1 MDALHSQY
9 EAALK
14 DWQSKY
20 ERSERD
26 LAEAR
31 MGQHNIHDMERELA
45 RLRGDLDAAN
55 KVTSDH
61 NYSDA
66 DNIVTQAR
74 NAEAMRASDLET
86 RLRATETQLS
96 QR

>member
-26 LAEAR
+26 LAEVS
-31 MGQHNIHDMERELA
+31 E
-45 RLRGDLDAAN
+45 
-55 KVTSDH
+55 
-61 NYSDA
+61 A
-66 DNIVTQAR
+66 DNNDDIANDNNDRQGWVNTTYMTWRESWPDSGAT
-74 NAEAMRASDLET
+74 LTPPT
-86 RLRATETQLS
+86 RLTVTTIYKVMLIM
-96 QR
+96 

>member
-1 MDALHSQY
+1 MCRREVDALHSQY

-14 DWQSKY
+14 DWQNKY

-61 NYSDA
+61 NKYRVMLT
-66 DNIVTQAR
+66 I
-74 NAEAMRASDLET
+74 L
-86 RLRATETQLS
+86 
-96 QR
+96 

>member
-26 LAEAR
+26 LAEVSEA
-31 MGQHNIHDMERELA
+31 HYDND
-45 RLRGDLDAAN
+45 N
-55 KVTSDH
+55 PNDH
-61 NYSDA
+61 NDDRRGWVNTTWGTWRESWPGSG
-66 DNIVTQAR
+66 VTWT
-74 NAEAMRASDLET
+74 LPT
-86 RLRATETQLS
+86 R
-96 QR
+96 

>member
-26 LAEAR
+26 LAEVSEADSKSNNDDHTDDITMTGEDEPTQHDGHGER
-31 MGQHNIHDMERELA
+31 AGQAQERPGRCQQGEDTNVEW
-45 RLRGDLDAAN
+45 G
-55 KVTSDH
+55 
-61 NYSDA
+61 
-66 DNIVTQAR
+66 
-74 NAEAMRASDLET
+74 
-86 RLRATETQLS
+86 
-96 QR
+96 